1 MDRSEPQR
9 TSGREA
15 VTRLW
20 REHRRWVG
28 AVLLAHAPR
37 GADLDDLLQEVAMAL
52 VRNIDKLQPE
62 AVAPWLRTV
71 AINAARTAGRRTTVA
86 RRSLGSREP
95 LDDIE
100 GGSAASLRFPER
112 SSGAND
118 AAKARGREA
127 LEVIHGLPT
136 DYREPLLLSLRGLSH
151 KQISLVLD
159 LPTSTIET
167 RLFRARA
174 MVREEMAARESRET
188 ARPFHFDAI
197 TGMKVP
203 SLGGG
208 SP

>member
-9 TSGREA
+9 ASGMEA

-37 GADLDDLLQEVAMAL
+37 GSDLDDLLQEVAMAL
-52 VRNIDKLQPE
+52 VRNIDTLQPE

-100 GGSAASLRFPER
+100 GGSAAALRFPGR
-112 SSGAND
+112 SSGASD

-127 LEVIHGLPT
+127 LEIIHGLPA

-151 KQISLVLD
+151 KQISLVLG

-174 MVREEMAARESRET
+174 MVREEMATREARET
-188 ARPFHFDAI
+188 AGSLRMNAI
-197 TGMKVP
+197 AGSSV
-203 SLGGG
+203 SSIGGG